1 MSGSSVLPLHRAS
14 VGSAGRSV
22 ATLRVHTSS
31 VPPSRFAASSDSI
44 VRSPRL
50 ARFVRPQLATS
61 VQDPEFSQFLER
73 LKLLCPIEEV
83 VGERVGALKRKG
95 HWLEA
100 CCPFH
105 QEKTPSFKVNPQK
118 GNWHCFGACGEGGD
132 AISFVQRFDGLE
144 FMGAVELLARQA
156 GLELPARRGSSR
168 AAEQE
173 RFAPLYE
180 ILERAAAAYARSLKS
195 PSGAR
200 ALEYLCA
207 RGMAPATIDAF
218 GLGYASEG
226 AIAKLA
232 REAGWSIAQLEAV
245 GLMKRGE
252 DGRNFE
258 FFRNRLMIP
267 IRERGGRVLGF
278 GARVLGDAAGQPK
291 YLNTGETPLFHKG
304 RLVFGLDRAL
314 DPIRRSRR
322 AVLVEG
328 YTDVMAAHQAGLC
341 NVVAVLGT
349 AFTDEHAA
357 LLRQSGARR
366 VTLFFDGDAAGRKA
380 TARALSGLLP
390 LGLELDVAVP
400 PEGQDPGDYAGRAGA
415 AGLEALLAGATDWFA
430 WLTAALQGRSGHE
443 LAEAVRAAVA
453 LLARLPQPVER
464 QVRLGE
470 LARATELPLEAL
482 RQELAS
488 VERRSAGPR
497 AATLRSG
504 PSGPV
509 EASNAARATAPGASA
524 PATAPRA
531 PSPARPPA
539 RAPTGRGCLARLVG
553 ACMADN
559 SLIPAYEE
567 LLRDC
572 AALEGEPSGQLV
584 GCFLELA
591 QADAGAEPLDA
602 ARLML
607 ALGDHPLRG
616 ALVGLEEAARLGEGP
631 LVLARDL
638 ARQLGRMRAQ
648 SQIAAMRSALQ
659 GGAAPSSAELAP
671 ILQGLRDSLRP

>member
-1 MSGSSVLPLHRAS
+1 
-14 VGSAGRSV
+14 
-22 ATLRVHTSS
+22 
-31 VPPSRFAASSDSI
+31 
-44 VRSPRL
+44 
-50 ARFVRPQLATS
+50 

-144 FMGAVELLARQA
+144 FMGAVEVLARQA

-173 RFAPLYE
+173 RFAPLYD

-200 ALEYLCA
+200 ALEYLRA

-218 GLGYASEG
+218 GLGFAVEG

-232 REAGWSIAQLEAV
+232 REANWSIAQLEAV

-252 DGRNFE
+252 EGRNFE

-278 GARVLGDAAGQPK
+278 GARVLGDGAGQPK

-380 TARALSGLLP
+380 TARALAGLLP

-430 WLTAALQGRSGHE
+430 WLTASLHGRSGHE

-497 AATLRSG
+497 AATLRGG
-504 PSGPV
+504 PAPANS
-509 EASNAARATAPGASA
+509 AARGEPNATRPTPPNA

-531 PSPARPPA
+531 ASPARPAPRPPA
-539 RAPTGRGCLARLVG
+539 ARGHLTRLLG

-572 AALEGEPSGQLV
+572 AALEGEPSRELV

-591 QADAGAEPLDA
+591 QRDSGAEPLDA

-659 GGAAPSSAELAP
+659 GGAGPSSAELAP

>member
-1 MSGSSVLPLHRAS
+1 
-14 VGSAGRSV
+14 
-22 ATLRVHTSS
+22 
-31 VPPSRFAASSDSI
+31 
-44 VRSPRL
+44 
-50 ARFVRPQLATS
+50 

-144 FMGAVELLARQA
+144 FLGAVELLARQA
-156 GLELPARRGSSR
+156 GLELPARRGSTR
-168 AAEQE
+168 AAAEE
-173 RFAPLYE
+173 RFAPLYDC
-180 ILERAAAAYARSLKS
+180 LERAAAAYARSLKS

-200 ALEYLCA
+200 ALEYLRA
-207 RGMAPATIDAF
+207 RGMTPATIDAF
-218 GLGYASEG
+218 GLGYAAEG

-245 GLMKRGE
+245 GLMKRSE
-252 DGRNFE
+252 DGRDFE

-267 IRERGGRVLGF
+267 IRERSGRVLGF

-357 LLRQSGARR
+357 LLRHSGARR

-380 TARALSGLLP
+380 TARALAGLLP

-430 WLTAALQGRSGHE
+430 WLTGALQGRTGHE
-443 LAEAVRAAVA
+443 LSEAVRAAVA

-497 AATLRSG
+497 AATLRGG
-504 PSGPV
+504 P
-509 EASNAARATAPGASA
+509 ATAATGSEPQEPRASA
-524 PATAPRA
+524 PVPQAAVPQTLGRAPSPVRPAPRA
-531 PSPARPPA
+531 PV
-539 RAPTGRGCLARLVG
+539 GRGHLARLLG

-572 AALEGEPSGQLV
+572 AALEGEPSRELV
-584 GCFLELA
+584 QCFLELA
-591 QADAGAEPLDA
+591 QRDSGDEALDA

-638 ARQLGRMRAQ
+638 ARQLGRLRAQ
-648 SQIAAMRSALQ
+648 SQFAAMRSALQ